1 MKYEYWF
8 GNIKGV
14 SGKRKLEI
22 RTQVESAEALY
33 YIEEMELKHLVPEE
47 KERRLILDSRKEWDT
62 TKEYEKIQ
70 EKGIQFV
77 TRMDQAYPKRL
88 KQIPSPP
95 YALYIKGKIP
105 MEEKIT
111 AAIVGARECSA
122 YGESMARAFGK
133 ALGQAGV
140 PIISGMARG
149 IDSVAQKGALD
160 YGGTS
165 YGVLGCGVDICY
177 PREQIE
183 LYMKLQEQ
191 GGLISE
197 FPVGTS
203 PLKQNFPS
211 RNRIISGLADLVLV
225 IEAKE
230 KSGSLITADMA
241 LEQGKDVYALPGA
254 VDSALSRGCNQLIK
268 QGADVLLSPEEL
280 IEELGISVSNSL
292 QEKVFE
298 KISLESAENIVYSCL
313 GFKPKSL
320 GDIQK
325 MVNMPIQVLMDHLI
339 SLELQGLIREVAK
352 NHYVKI
358 DR

>member
-1 MKYEYWF
+1 MRYEYWF
-8 GNIKGV
+8 ANIKEL
-14 SGKRKLEI
+14 SAKRKLEI
-22 RTQVESAEALY
+22 RRQVMSAEALY
-33 YIEEMELKHLVPEE
+33 YIEEMELKQIVPNE
-47 KERRLILDSRKEWDT
+47 KERLLILNSRKKWNLLE
-62 TKEYEKIQ
+62 EYKKLHEKD
-70 EKGIQFV
+70 IQFI
-77 TRMDQAYPKRL
+77 TRMDQTYPKRL
-88 KQIPSPP
+88 EQISAPP

-105 MEEKIT
+105 MEEKMT

-149 IDSVAQKGALD
+149 IDSIAQKGALD
-160 YGGTS
+160 CNGIS

-177 PREQIE
+177 PREQIG
-183 LYMKLQEQ
+183 LYMDLQKR
-191 GGLISE
+191 GGIISE
-197 FPVGTS
+197 FPIGTS
-203 PLKQNFPS
+203 PLKQNFPA
-211 RNRIISGLADLVLV
+211 RNRIISGLADIVLV

-241 LEQGKDVYALPGA
+241 LDQGKDVYALPGA
-254 VDSALSRGCNQLIK
+254 VDSALSRGCNRLIK

-280 IEELGISVSNSL
+280 IEELGISMQNSL

-320 GDIQK
+320 GNIQK
-325 MVNMPIQVLMDHLI
+325 IVNMPIQAIMDHLI

-352 NHYVKI
+352 NYYVKI
-358 DR
+358 DK